1 MEAKVATYK
10 WWSIVLDVNYKLDF
24 LLIFISRQYD
34 GPIVS
39 HTLALPRLT
48 FFKKHHP
55 IPN

>member
-24 LLIFISRQYD
+24 LWIFISRQYD

-39 HTLALPRLT
+39 QTLAHIFQKT
-48 FFKKHHP
+48 SS
-55 IPN
+55 

>member
-39 HTLALPRLT
+39 QTLALPRLT